1 MKKITTLILIA
12 LALIACN
19 EKEASTQEAPKAS
32 AVQEIAPNDKAQP
45 TQIEDNNIA
54 EVETL
59 EKELETLLEEI

>member
-19 EKEASTQEAPKAS
+19 EKEVSTQEAPKTS
-32 AVQEIAPNDKAQP
+32 AVQATAPA
-45 TQIEDNNIA
+45 EAVNNESIA

>member
-1 MKKITTLILIA
+1 MKKITTLILTT

-19 EKEASTQEAPKAS
+19 EKEVATQKAPTTS
-32 AVQEIAPNDKAQP
+32 AVQAIAPIEKAQP
-45 TQIEDNNIA
+45 TQSEDNNIA